1 MEREALRFTIEG
13 SFCSFREPGGAKY
26 QQTFWFPPKTTIV
39 GFLGAALGLAPPD
52 LQPLYDQL
60 QVGVVLHSWGGLA
73 RDLWGYTKLKQ
84 HDEPEAAV
92 VIREL
97 IYEPRYVIYVAS
109 DVADLLRRLQTA
121 LRDPVYPLRFGR
133 GEDLALIRG
142 VPEFVVLWEPLA
154 PMTLRWTLLPFILGE
169 RGCALE
175 PLSTTSPPRKPPRPV
190 RMPVRFTYKPNW
202 VREADPKRDFLWM
215 TQVLDWGVQPDT
227 AEGMW
232 TDGERAFYL
241 I

>member
-1 MEREALRFTIEG
+1 MERQALRFTIEG
-13 SFCSFREPGGAKY
+13 SFCSFRNPGGAKY

-52 LQPLYDQL
+52 LQLLYDRV
-60 QVGVVLHSWGGLA
+60 QVGVVLLSWGGLA

-84 HDEPEAAV
+84 HREPEAAV
-92 VIREL
+92 VVREL

-109 DVADLLRRLQTA
+109 DVASLLQRLQTA
-121 LRDPVYPLRFGR
+121 LWDPVYPLRFGR

-142 VPEFVVLWEPLA
+142 GPEVIVLREPSA
-154 PMTLRWTLLPFILGE
+154 PVTLRWTLLPFRLGE
-169 RGCALE
+169 RGYALE
-175 PLSTTSPPRKPPRPV
+175 PLSTTSPRRMPPRPV
-190 RMPVRFTYKPNW
+190 RMPIHFTYKPNW
-202 VREADPKRDFLWM
+202 VREADFCWM
-215 TQVLDWGVQPDT
+215 TEVLDWGVQADT
-227 AEGMW
+227 PEGTW